1 MRVDLFVF
9 EKGFAKSREAARKL
23 IKDGSVMIDGRIISK
38 PSWEIDGEILHKVD
52 IVGEILPYVSRGG
65 LKLEKALEVFGI
77 DVTGACAIDIGASTG
92 GFTDCLLQHGAAS
105 VRAVDVGRSQL
116 DKSLLNDDRVRSYEG
131 INARYVTP
139 DDIGGIGDIVVCDV
153 SFISLTLIIP
163 AIKGLLTNDGR
174 FIALIK
180 PQFEA
185 GRENVG
191 KNGIVRNRDT
201 HLAVIKRVLDFAA
214 QHGLYCSGLTVSPIE
229 GGDGNREY
237 LALFDSAGGFDDTD
251 IGKIVYS
258 K

>member
-1 MRVDLFVF
+1 MRADLFVF
-9 EKGFAKSREAARKL
+9 EKGYAKSREAARKL

-139 DDIGGIGDIVVCDV
+139 DDIGGVGDIVVCDV

-163 AIKGLLTNDGR
+163 AIKGLLTDDGR

-191 KNGIVRNRDT
+191 KNGIVRNRDI

-214 QHGLYCSGLTVSPIE
+214 QQGLYCSGLTVSPIE

-237 LALFDSAGGFDDTD
+237 LALFDSAGGFDVAD